1 MMQESLILETRRA
14 ESKVNIG
21 KSKGNEESKA
31 EESSSSSSA
40 GSPPSEKLRSLSAS
54 PFIDG
59 VASSDSFARD
69 SHHFFETA
77 DLHPA
82 PSTLITDDQGG
93 DYPPATGFGDAKYI
107 CLLES
112 SKLWAIAGPIAFN
125 ILCNYG
131 VNSLTNI
138 FVGHIGDIELSAVAI
153 SLSVIANFSFGFL
166 GVLILHSLNL
176 SLHSLQVLDRNSV

>member
-1 MMQESLILETRRA
+1 LSLILETRKA
-14 ESKVNIG
+14 ESIVKIG
-21 KSKGNEESKA
+21 NTKGNEESKA

-40 GSPPSEKLRSLSAS
+40 GSPPSEQLRSVSAS

-59 VASSDSFARD
+59 VSRSDSFVRD
-69 SHHFFETA
+69 NHHFLETA

-82 PSTLITDDQGG
+82 PSTLITNDQGG
-93 DYPPATGFGDAKYI
+93 DYPPAIGFGDAKYI

-131 VNSLTNI
+131 VNSFTNI

-166 GVLILHSLNL
+166 VSFPRILLLFSSSYLL
-176 SLHSLQVLDRNSV
+176 LKQ